1 MKTKEQIWTLLVEA
15 NPVPDV
21 DVFGK
26 ENAEYATH
34 LAALDQGSSGMT
46 QLSTKQHESRQRN
59 ERSVAWLAAAAL
71 VAVVGLA
78 IFLINQGAVQ
88 DPVATNPVPTTVAEP
103 TPTNAPDAAPTTQPS
118 PTTTVDV
125 VEAEWEAIPIGSFE
139 LEMGEQYRS
148 SPSGFIVPFAFQ
160 VPAYDDTAGRRFI
173 RPFDSAEFV
182 YFACEQ
188 PPGVECGEIF
198 VFDPR
203 VSTLEEAV
211 DAVTSMSGPTFTEPT
226 ATEIA
231 GAPGVEFEASFEEP
245 GSATLHAFSNGFDQI
260 GIIEGERVRAYFVD
274 VAGQPVGILVIAP
287 ETGPFS
293 DEGQIL
299 IDSIIWKGLD

>member
-1 MKTKEQIWTLLVEA
+1 MKTNEQIWTLLVEA

-21 DVFGK
+21 EVFGR
-26 ENAEYATH
+26 ENVGYATH

-46 QLSTKQHESRQRN
+46 QLSTKQDESRQRN
-59 ERSVAWLAAAAL
+59 ERSVAWLAAAAF

-78 IFLINQGAVQ
+78 IFLLNQGAAE
-88 DPVATNPVPTTVAEP
+88 DPVATNPVPTTVAAP
-103 TPTNAPDAAPTTQPS
+103 TTTPDAAPTTQPS

-125 VEAEWEAIPIGSFE
+125 VEAEWEATPIASFE

-148 SPSGFIVPFAFQ
+148 SPSGFVVPFAFQ
-160 VPAYDDTAGRRFI
+160 VPPYDDTAGRRFI

-182 YFACEQ
+182 LFACEQ
-188 PPGVECGEIF
+188 PPGGECGEIF
-198 VFDPR
+198 IFDPR

-226 ATEIA
+226 PTEIA
-231 GAPGVEFEASFEEP
+231 GARGVEFEASLEEP

-274 VAGQPVGILVIAP
+274 VAGQPVGIFVIAP
-287 ETGPFS
+287 ETGPFPE
-293 DEGQIL
+293 EGQIL
-299 IDSIIWKGLD
+299 ISSLIWKGLD